1 MHTPEETVKKPF
13 FIVLLLSVILTI
25 MILGSCS
32 REMPSYDQLVKEGR
46 LEDYV
51 RKQYGDFFKAV
62 HRLTQTPASTS
73 GSIPDSTL
81 IKRAAQQTDKVIA
94 DVLSFPETV
103 NSRFAFDALSYA
115 AQDLSVSGKAVGE
128 MVSFF
133 WENALIDPLLTR
145 GLAQAKTD
153 MSNESTHI
161 QIIQAL
167 QRGMGD
173 KATGE
178 MLMRIIPIV
187 GPTPSPAV
195 MEVCKSDSLVFRKI
209 HDLIIYS
216 RSLQRYG
223 PPLWMTTGKWLMA
236 LETEG
241 WPVSFFC
248 LEPIVADKSL
258 YLAFR
263 EYDQGSFYAAV
274 FDDPVPEDTDKTDAW
289 LTRAAAVMGSLTID
303 EEIAKRITQCS
314 LPTHNTHTFYND
326 YLIHTD
332 ADSVKKE
339 FTVVLKRDKV
349 YDSTFEF
356 AGIDSITVNFTTAQI
371 DKPDGLIT
379 RLAATR
385 FQGPS
390 MSGSRSNP
398 GHTGTGTAYLVPLG
412 THDTEMLDKI
422 RNDSQPE
429 ITVNTK

>member
-1 MHTPEETVKKPF
+1 MHTPEETVKKLF
-13 FIVLLLSVILTI
+13 FTAALFYVIITI

-46 LEDYV
+46 LEEYV

-62 HRLTQTPASTS
+62 HRLTQITTSTS
-73 GSIPDSTL
+73 ESSPDSTF
-81 IKRAAQQTDKVIA
+81 IKKAAQETDKVIA
-94 DVLSFPETV
+94 DVRSFPGTV
-103 NSRFAFDALSYA
+103 DSRFAFDALSYA
-115 AQDLSVSGKAVGE
+115 AQDLSVSGKAVE
-128 MVSFF
+128 AEVSFF
-133 WENALIDPLLTR
+133 WENALIDPLLIR
-145 GLAQAKTD
+145 GQTLAKTNF
-153 MSNESTHI
+153 SNESTHL

-167 QRGMGD
+167 KRGMGD

-195 MEVCKSDSLVFRKI
+195 MEECKADTLVFRKI

-236 LETEG
+236 LEIEG
-241 WPVSFFC
+241 WPFSFFC
-248 LEPIVADKSL
+248 LEPIIADKSL

-263 EYDQGSFYAAV
+263 DYNQGSFYAAA
-274 FDDPVPEDTDKTDAW
+274 FDDPVPEDTEKTDAW
-289 LTRAAAVMGSLTID
+289 LTRAGAVMSSLAID
-303 EEIAKRITQCS
+303 EEIATRITRCS
-314 LPTHNTHTFYND
+314 LPTHDTHTFYND

-356 AGIDSITVNFTTAQI
+356 AGIDSITINFTTAQI
-371 DKPDGLIT
+371 DKPDGMIT
-379 RLAATR
+379 SLAATR

-390 MSGSRSNP
+390 MSGGRSNP
-398 GHTGTGTAYLVPLG
+398 GHNGKGTA
-412 THDTEMLDKI
+412 
-422 RNDSQPE
+422 
-429 ITVNTK
+429 